1 MYRRTKKYAAAR
13 QEAMQRGRSQSRMD
27 QPSPDY
33 PAELPD
39 VRMRIT
45 VERFDLAAPERHE
58 FELRKTNRVDV
69 YAVLVD
75 GQPRKQAG
83 LTAVLEGLRKACPRV
98 MSTRRL

>member
-75 GQPRKQAG
+75 GQPWKHAG

-98 MSTRRL
+98 MSTRRI